1 MYGSRKPG
9 RELYGKRLE
18 ILNSGFIFT
27 NRSSL
32 TGADPRAQLVSEV
45 ELKSRGR
52 LCQLS
57 RRNCIDPSLQNRSI
71 GEDKRKMNRQSFHG
85 HKQYLYRQKRSSKM
99 NNPYSPRA
107 FGPIQI
113 LLLALSAVVP
123 VHARDYIAGFEA
135 GLDGWTASKG
145 TSLFNWTRHSG
156 STHSG
161 HTGPASAQEGNYYLY
176 LEASRNTPA
185 KTAYLEL
192 PGFAGKPLNIS
203 FHYHMYGAHMGALVL
218 EGFDGS
224 GWVEIWRI
232 SGQQHIDHYTPWTE
246 KQIDLAGKTIRKIRF
261 QGITGNYQLPSQY
274 RGDMAVDHI
283 ILTTDAPEE
292 PDSARWNQSGYDIYR
307 LDSNVGIG
315 TENPGADLT
324 ILGNLS
330 KPLTGRVTVPANSTD
345 VTGVGTKFTQELAIG
360 DSLAIGEEVFIV
372 RKIEGNTELFI
383 DEPHTEGA
391 LNATAYSDSDLLRV
405 RTGAGEDA
413 LVINRSGNV
422 GVGTA
427 DPAVKL
433 DVAGGIKVGNETT
446 CDARREGTIRYDD
459 AGREIEFC
467 NGAVWTR
474 VEGPVG
480 KEGKKGDK
488 GDPGKKGEKGD
499 KGDEGEKG
507 KKGDQG
513 PPGIQGIQGKKGDP
527 GEDGEKGSP
536 GDSSWS
542 INAKGIYYNSV
553 HGVGIGK
560 VPDSAYKLD
569 VKGAARVN
577 DLKLDNQTAC
587 GKLYTDA
594 SGNIRCGGDI
604 TNVTAGSGLAG
615 GGNSGAVTLSVNTD
629 QIQKRVSGN
638 CSVGKSIRE
647 IKADGTVVCGKTG
660 IIPYAFIKRLTCSS
674 GRVDQKDI
682 NLGLDNTSAKFLM
695 AMVFSSH
702 VGSNPDHVNHLFGRS
717 ILFTSQSWSYQSGTL
732 QGYYNENEANSN
744 EYVGITHNGNNAGSD
759 WYGNHEFLII
769 PLKDNHRMDVRLC
782 DGYSSGTH
790 YIKLRAIGYFE

>member
-1 MYGSRKPG
+1 
-9 RELYGKRLE
+9 
-18 ILNSGFIFT
+18 
-27 NRSSL
+27 
-32 TGADPRAQLVSEV
+32 
-45 ELKSRGR
+45 
-52 LCQLS
+52 
-57 RRNCIDPSLQNRSI
+57 
-71 GEDKRKMNRQSFHG
+71 
-85 HKQYLYRQKRSSKM
+85 M

-480 KEGKKGDK
+480 PQGKTGSQGPKGDKGNKGEQGPVGAQGPKGDNGETGAVGPKGERGLKGDK
-488 GDPGKKGEKGD
+488 GDTGAIGARGPKGDKGEPGTTGVQGPKGEKGD
-499 KGDEGEKG
+499 
-507 KKGDQG
+507 
-513 PPGIQGIQGKKGDP
+513 
-527 GEDGEKGSP
+527 P
-536 GDSSWS
+536 GDSFWS
-542 INAKGIYYNSV
+542 QSGNNISYNNGNI
-553 HGVGIGK
+553 GVGTTNL
-560 VPDSAYKLD
+560 DTNLKLD
-569 VKGAARVN
+569 VEGMVGAEKFCDQNGENCAKIT
-577 DLKLDNQTAC
+577 DLKNKTIWST
-587 GKLYTDA
+587 G
-594 SGNIRCGGDI
+594 
-604 TNVTAGSGLAG
+604 TAGSYSLREIFDRARKNGLSYGAYDCILKTSNGAHWKGNRFLALVNHYTKSTHSGFPHKYYDIQNLDAG
-615 GGNSGAVTLSVNTD
+615 SVGGCSAGLTGWLNSSGSF
-629 QIQKRVSGN
+629 SFSPGN
-638 CSVGKSIRE
+638 CRQSI
-647 IKADGTVVCGKTG
+647 K
-660 IIPYAFIKRLTCSS
+660 LTCT
-674 GRVDQKDI
+674 R
-682 NLGLDNTSAKFLM
+682 LD
-695 AMVFSSH
+695 
-702 VGSNPDHVNHLFGRS
+702 
-717 ILFTSQSWSYQSGTL
+717 
-732 QGYYNENEANSN
+732 
-744 EYVGITHNGNNAGSD
+744 
-759 WYGNHEFLII
+759 
-769 PLKDNHRMDVRLC
+769 
-782 DGYSSGTH
+782 
-790 YIKLRAIGYFE
+790 